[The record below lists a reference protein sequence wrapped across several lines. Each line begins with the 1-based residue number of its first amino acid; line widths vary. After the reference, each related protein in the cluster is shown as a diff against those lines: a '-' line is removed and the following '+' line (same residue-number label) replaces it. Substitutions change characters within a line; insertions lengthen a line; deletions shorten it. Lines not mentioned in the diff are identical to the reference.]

1 MALHRR
7 RKVQRIGPSCRRGR
21 YKATDCKRGSGIRL
35 ALEPLEPRLVL
46 SPIISEFLTSNTDT
60 VNGLRDFE
68 NTLQDWIEIHNPDDQ
83 PVNLLGWKLK
93 DSGNTWSFPD
103 VTLGPGEFRIVFAS
117 GKDRTTPELHTNFSL
132 KRDPGE
138 YLGLLDNLN
147 HVVHEYSPEYPNQEE
162 NISYGIGQNIQ
173 ETKLVPAG
181 ADTRYFVAT
190 DNSLET
196 TWVQPGFSDASWAH
210 GPTGLGFAALVPGFA
225 VWNYKANVAVTDLG
239 VAQTVINTPS
249 YQTAVY
255 TETAA
260 VVDYLDTGGGG
271 HFTPDSAFPGM
282 PLGTDHN
289 DFVVRAKGIVHV
301 IIFGLLISITNSGA
315 SHGLEPLFGL
325 LIAIWYAYMP
335 FEAYHTARKRQMG
348 QSVDEFSS
356 LLPLKS
362 YQTGFPVGPVVLIA
376 LGVLFLLNT
385 LDILDFHRVV
395 RYWPV
400 LLIGL
405 GAYMLYCRL
414 TGCDGA
420 PVSSQE
426 ARHGQQ

>member
-1 MALHRR
+1 MNYCYKHTETPAAAFCRTCGKALCQTCQRP
-7 RKVQRIGPSCRRGR
+7 VQGTIVCEEHAP
-21 YKATDCKRGSGIRL
+21 AQQTAPAP
-35 ALEPLEPRLVL
+35 AL
-46 SPIISEFLTSNTDT
+46 S
-60 VNGLRDFE
+60 
-68 NTLQDWIEIHNPDDQ
+68 
-83 PVNLLGWKLK
+83 
-93 DSGNTWSFPD
+93 
-103 VTLGPGEFRIVFAS
+103 
-117 GKDRTTPELHTNFSL
+117 
-132 KRDPGE
+132 
-138 YLGLLDNLN
+138 
-147 HVVHEYSPEYPNQEE
+147 
-162 NISYGIGQNIQ
+162 
-173 ETKLVPAG
+173 G
-181 ADTRYFVAT
+181 ADTSPGLAFV
-190 DNSLET
+190 LGLI
-196 TWVQPGFSDASWAH
+196 PGV
-210 GPTGLGFAALVPGFA
+210 G
-225 VWNYKANVAVTDLG
+225 
-239 VAQTVINTPS
+239 
-249 YQTAVY
+249 AVY
-255 TETAA
+255 NGQ
-260 VVDYLDTGGGG
+260 Y
-271 HFTPDSAFPGM
+271 
-282 PLGTDHN
+282 
-289 DFVVRAKGIVHV
+289 AKGIVHV
-301 IIFGLLISITNSGA
+301 IIFGLLISITSSGA

-426 ARHGQQ
+426 ARHGEQ